1 MATTSIRESP
11 RTRRLRSDL
20 RSISELKAESTILD
34 FELRGNPPEWYLL
47 RFHGLGLWRPDGKE
61 TVLVRN
67 VHEVSIGLGASYPR
81 MMPELSWKTPIF
93 HPNISGSGV
102 VCLGGYGTYWVP
114 SVNLDELC
122 HMLWDMIRYQN
133 FDVNSPYNR
142 EAAAWAKGQHEMRL
156 PVDPR
161 PLRDRTA
168 AKAVG
173 IGAAAPP
180 ISASTAHKP
189 PVVIR
194 PTVPPSRVPPAVV
207 PAAATL
213 LPSVTPHRWSEPT
226 PEVLFIDPEPERQPV
241 AVGAGAAV
249 GEGEMMFLE

>member
-1 MATTSIRESP
+1 MRESP

-20 RSISELKAESTILD
+20 RAISELKAESTILD

-47 RFHGLGLWRPDGKE
+47 RFHGLGLWRPEGKD

-67 VHEVSIGLGASYPR
+67 VHEVSLGLGASYPR

-142 EAAAWAKGQHEMRL
+142 EAAAWAKGQRDVHL

-168 AKAVG
+168 AKAHSTPVSG
-173 IGAAAPP
+173 SPVSAPP
-180 ISASTAHKP
+180 THKP
-189 PVVIR
+189 PVVLR
-194 PTVPPSRVPPAVV
+194 PTVPPSRLPPTVSPVTATSH
-207 PAAATL
+207 PASAAG
-213 LPSVTPHRWSEPT
+213 RWSEPT
-226 PEVLFIDPEPERQPV
+226 PEVLFIEPVSEREPV
-241 AVGAGAAV
+241 GIGASA
-249 GEGEMMFLE
+249 GEGEIMFLE

>member
-1 MATTSIRESP
+1 MRESP
-11 RTRRLRSDL
+11 RLRRLRSDL
-20 RSISELKAESTILD
+20 RAIQQLKAESTILD

-47 RFHGLGLWRPDGKE
+47 RFHGLGLWRPEGTE
-61 TVLVRN
+61 SVHVRN
-67 VHEVSIGLGASYPR
+67 VHEVSLGLGASYPR

-142 EAAAWAKGQHEMRL
+142 EAAAWAKTQHDMRL

-168 AKAVG
+168 SKSVDFP
-173 IGAAAPP
+173 AAASSPAAALAKKPP
-180 ISASTAHKP
+180 I
-189 PVVIR
+189 VR
-194 PTVPPSRVPPAVV
+194 PTVPPSRSPFGAPPMTTPSTPVV
-207 PAAATL
+207 AA
-213 LPSVTPHRWSEPT
+213 PRRVEPT
-226 PEVLFIDPEPERQPV
+226 PDVLFLDPEP
-241 AVGAGAAV
+241 VGAAASAGD
-249 GEGEMMFLE
+249 GEIMFLE

>member
-1 MATTSIRESP
+1 MRESP
-11 RTRRLRSDL
+11 RLRRLRSDL
-20 RSISELKAESTILD
+20 RAIQQLKAESTILD

-47 RFHGLGLWRPDGKE
+47 RFHGQGLWRPEGSE
-61 TVLVRN
+61 SVHVRN
-67 VHEVSIGLGASYPR
+67 VHEVSLGLGASYPR

-142 EAAAWAKGQHEMRL
+142 EAAAWAKGQREMRL

-168 AKAVG
+168 SKSNRLSAVPAP
-173 IGAAAPP
+173 IAAP
-180 ISASTAHKP
+180 IASKP
-189 PVVIR
+189 PVVR
-194 PTVPPSRVPPAVV
+194 PTVPPSRSPFAVAPVAATAVPPV
-207 PAAATL
+207 
-213 LPSVTPHRWSEPT
+213 VTPRRPDPT
-226 PEVLFIDPEPERQPV
+226 PEVLFIDPEP
-241 AVGAGAAV
+241 VGALASA
-249 GEGEMMFLE
+249 GEGEIMFLE